1 MQGNGAGNGG
11 SDVGAGQKAGLSPIM
26 TVLDRYPFLVLGLLL
41 VGAFASSSAAP
52 LAGLYVVEGLGQA
65 PWKLSLV
72 AIVQVCVTL
81 IVNRTFG
88 RAIDRAVPIKF
99 LLVTSIL
106 CFGIGMTLLGLFQ
119 IYWVYLGIAS
129 ILLGIG
135 SGALSVM
142 YSFGRLF
149 AEQTGRD
156 VVKFNGFLRIQT
168 SLGWMVGPAA
178 SLSFYGVY
186 GFAPTYYAIAGL
198 AAIWCVTCL
207 AIVPAAFKTHHPN
220 SLKIGQKVPF
230 NFGLLSACVP
240 VFFIGA
246 ANVVFVSAMPLY
258 FSTELGLVASS
269 AGFALTVKCFVEVVV
284 IYFCASLIKR
294 VGERKGMLIAA
305 LLGAVF
311 FGLIYQATTLV
322 DVLALAAIDGLYYG
336 IFAGISMTFVQNFA
350 PDQPGVATSYYVS
363 TLFVGGLIGNLLT
376 GVVASAFDFQT
387 TVLMACSF
395 AFVGAV
401 VLAVM
406 RDAKHSALVT
416 TGS

>member
-1 MQGNGAGNGG
+1 MRDDGASDLGSGG
-11 SDVGAGQKAGLSPIM
+11 KAAPPPIIAL
-26 TVLDRYPFLVLGLLL
+26 LDRYPFLVLGLLL
-41 VGAFASSSAAP
+41 VGAFTSSSAAP

-65 PWKLSLV
+65 PWKLSMV

-81 IVNRTFG
+81 IVNRSFG
-88 RAIDRAVPIKF
+88 RAIDRAVPIK
-99 LLVTSIL
+99 LLLITSIL
-106 CFGIGMTLLGLFQ
+106 CFGIGMALLGTFAN
-119 IYWVYLGIAS
+119 YWVYLSIVS

-149 AEQTGRD
+149 AEQTNRD
-156 VVKFNGFLRIQT
+156 VVKFNGFLRMQT
-168 SLGWMVGPAA
+168 SLGWMIGPAA
-178 SLSFYGVY
+178 ALSFYGVF
-186 GFAPTYYAIAGL
+186 GFTATYYAIAAL
-198 AAIWCVTCL
+198 SAVWFVTCL
-207 AIVPAAFKTHHPN
+207 WIVPAAFKTHHPN
-220 SLKIGQKVPF
+220 SLKRGQKVPF
-230 NFGLLSACVP
+230 NFGLLGACIP

-258 FSTELGLVASS
+258 FSTELGLMASS

-284 IYFCASLIKR
+284 IYYCASLIKR

-311 FGLIYQATTLV
+311 FGLIHEASTLS
-322 DVLALAAIDGLYYG
+322 DVLVLAILDGLYYG

-376 GVVASAFDFQT
+376 GVIASVFDFQT
-387 TVLMACSF
+387 TVLMACVF
-395 AFVGAV
+395 AFVGGG
-401 VLAVM
+401 VLFVM
-406 RDAKHSALVT
+406 RDATPDVAATS
-416 TGS
+416 

>member
-1 MQGNGAGNGG
+1 MQGDGAGNGV

-26 TVLDRYPFLVLGLLL
+26 AVLDRYPFLVLGLLL

-207 AIVPAAFKTHHPN
+207 VIVPGAFKTHHPN
-220 SLKIGQKVPF
+220 SLKTGQKVPF

-284 IYFCASLIKR
+284 IYFCATLIKR

-311 FGLIYQATTLV
+311 FGLIYHATTLV

-387 TVLMACSF
+387 TVLMACAF

-406 RDAKHSALVT
+406 RDAKHSAPVGQ
-416 TGS
+416 GS

>member
-1 MQGNGAGNGG
+1 MNHEAETNAQATPLVPHSAVMG
-11 SDVGAGQKAGLSPIM
+11 
-26 TVLDRYPFLVLGLLL
+26 VLNRYPFLVLGLLL

-88 RAIDRAVPIKF
+88 RAIDRAVPVKF

-106 CFGIGMTLLGLFQ
+106 CFAAGMTLLGLFK
-119 IYWVYLGIAS
+119 IYWVYLGIVS
-129 ILLGIG
+129 VLLGIG

-156 VVKFNGFLRIQT
+156 VVKFNGFLRMQT
-168 SLGWMVGPAA
+168 SLGWMIGPAA
-178 SLSFYGVY
+178 SLSFYGAY

-198 AAIWCVTCL
+198 AAIWFVACL
-207 AIVPAAFKTHHPN
+207 LIVPAAFKTHHPN
-220 SLKIGQKVPF
+220 SLKTGEKVPF
-230 NFGLLSACVP
+230 NCGLLSACVP

-284 IYFCASLIKR
+284 IYFCATLIKL

-311 FGLIYQATTLV
+311 FGLVYNATTLI

-376 GVVASAFDFQT
+376 GVVASAFDFRT
-387 TVLMACSF
+387 TVLMACAF

-406 RDAKHSALVT
+406 RDAKHSEPIT
-416 TGS
+416 ERP

>member
-1 MQGNGAGNGG
+1 MNHDAETNVQAK
-11 SDVGAGQKAGLSPIM
+11 SPMHRSAVMGL
-26 TVLDRYPFLVLGLLL
+26 LDRYPLLVLGLLL
-41 VGAFASSSAAP
+41 MGAFTSSSAAP

-81 IVNRTFG
+81 LVNRSFG
-88 RAIDRAVPIKF
+88 RAIDRAVPVKF
-99 LLVTSIL
+99 LLITSIL
-106 CFGIGMTLLGLFQ
+106 CFAAGMTLLGLFQ
-119 IYWVYLGIAS
+119 IYWVYLGIVS
-129 ILLGIG
+129 ILLGVG

-156 VVKFNGFLRIQT
+156 VVKFNGFLRMQT

-198 AAIWCVTCL
+198 AAIWFAACL
-207 AIVPAAFKTHHPN
+207 LIVPAAFKTHHPN
-220 SLKIGQKVPF
+220 SLKSGEKVPF

-305 LLGAVF
+305 LLGAIF

-322 DVLALAAIDGLYYG
+322 DVLVLATLDGIYYG

-376 GVVASAFDFQT
+376 GVVASVFDFQT
-387 TVLMACSF
+387 TVLMACAF
-395 AFVGAV
+395 AFVGAA
-401 VLAVM
+401 VLAFM
-406 RDAKHSALVT
+406 RDANRSEPI
-416 TGS
+416 GQG

>member
-1 MQGNGAGNGG
+1 MRDDANDEIKTGVDRMSSANR
-11 SDVGAGQKAGLSPIM
+11 KAGVI
-26 TVLDRYPFLVLGLLL
+26 TVLDRYPFLVLALLL
-41 VGAFASSSAAP
+41 IGAFTSSSAAP

-65 PWKLSLV
+65 PWKLSMV

-81 IVNRTFG
+81 IVNRSFG
-88 RAIDRAVPIKF
+88 RAIDRAVPVK
-99 LLVTSIL
+99 LLLITSIL
-106 CFGIGMTLLGLFQ
+106 CFGLGMAFLGLFAN
-119 IYWVYLGIAS
+119 YWVYLGIVS
-129 ILLGIG
+129 ILLGVG

-156 VVKFNGFLRIQT
+156 VVKFNGFLRMQT

-178 SLSFYGVY
+178 ALSFYGVF
-186 GFAPTYYAIAGL
+186 GFAATYYAIAVL
-198 AAIWCVTCL
+198 AAIWFVTCL
-207 AIVPAAFKTHHPN
+207 WIVPAAFKTHHPN
-220 SLKIGQKVPF
+220 SLKQGQKVPF
-230 NFGLLSACVP
+230 NFGLLGACIP

-258 FSTELGLVASS
+258 FSTELGLMASS

-284 IYFCASLIKR
+284 IYYCASLIKR

-311 FGLIYQATTLV
+311 FGLIHEATTLS
-322 DVLALAAIDGLYYG
+322 DVLVLAILDGLYYG

-376 GVVASAFDFQT
+376 GVIASMFDFQT
-387 TVLMACSF
+387 TVLMACVF
-395 AFVGAV
+395 AFVGGV
-401 VLAVM
+401 VLFVM
-406 RDAKHSALVT
+406 RDAKPDVAATS
-416 TGS
+416 